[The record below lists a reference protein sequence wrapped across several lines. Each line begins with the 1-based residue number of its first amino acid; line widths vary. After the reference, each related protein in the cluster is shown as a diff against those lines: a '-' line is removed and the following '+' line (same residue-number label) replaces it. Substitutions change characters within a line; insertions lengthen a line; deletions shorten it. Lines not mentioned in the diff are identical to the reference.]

1 MMPSDLHRGWKSW
14 KRSLVCGLRT
24 ASLDADN
31 VAEIEEADL
40 HISSRRHSE
49 APVPPQYPPFLHES
63 PLRPILSSSMDSG
76 MYSYANGNGNTPYT
90 MTTNYPERPDT
101 ASTIS
106 TPAIGP
112 GVVDTWAF
120 SDPFAGSGAALPNQA
135 VQLDALPWPVLSTSN
150 DVSTIWGSTP
160 FMDMERDNQM
170 GYMGTTSQI
179 DPLRDINF
187 DTLNTDPAQLVFPP
201 PTYMASSSNS
211 APYPLH
217 PYADMP
223 PSADTVIDDVLA
235 HATTYTGIQLQES
248 DISQSARDYLLDL
261 FFCPPRI
268 QAGSEP
274 WSEAQFKS
282 RQKSGS
288 RQRAHP
294 GLLFAMYTTAAT
306 SSYIPA
312 VRALADSLY
321 TIAVQRVD
329 EGIAQE
335 DRLLDCINASKMLS
349 KWLFSKARALEAYSM
364 LWKAVS

>member
-1 MMPSDLHRGWKSW
+1 MPSGPRQGWRSWRRSWVRGFEYQGS
-14 KRSLVCGLRT
+14 VE
-24 ASLDADN
+24 ADD

-40 HISSRRHSE
+40 RTTSRRHSE
-49 APVPPQYPPFLHES
+49 VPVPPHYPPFLHEP

-76 MYSYANGNGNTPYT
+76 VYPYNNGNTPYP

-101 ASTIS
+101 ASSIS
-106 TPAIGP
+106 TPVIGP

-120 SDPFAGSGAALPNQA
+120 NDPFAGSSAALPNQA

-160 FMDMERDNQM
+160 FMDVERDNM
-170 GYMGTTSQI
+170 GYMGSTHI
-179 DPLRDINF
+179 DPNANGGINF
-187 DTLNTDPAQLVFPP
+187 DNLNTDPAQLVFPP
-201 PTYMASSSNS
+201 PTYMASSSS
-211 APYPLH
+211 AAPYPLH

-223 PSADTVIDDVLA
+223 PAADSAIDDVLA

-321 TIAVQRVD
+321 IIAVQKVD

-335 DRLLDCINASKMLS
+335 DRVLDCINASKMLS
-349 KWLFSKARALEAYSM
+349 KWLFSKARALEAYGM